1 MADRSLRFGL
11 LIRLSSALIVLLA
24 LDAVACYFTALY
36 FANLVYDRWM
46 MDDARSLA
54 QAVHS
59 GPDGKVRFDL
69 PAVGL
74 QVFQFDSIDKN
85 YFRISSAQQGY
96 IAGERDLPDPPPVE
110 PGGTQIRYTTVD
122 GQRVRQVST
131 RVIPPLSQDVVT
143 IEIAE
148 TLMKRSTLAREILFG
163 MAAPQVALLAF
174 ALVLAWLGVSRGLKP
189 LTDLAAQIQSRDQ
202 NNLSPISH
210 DVSPKETRVLV
221 ERINDL
227 LGRLNSAIQAQKRFV
242 ADAAHQL
249 RTPLAAVMLHAE
261 RAERAADT
269 ATEREA
275 LRALRKSTER
285 AARLSQQ
292 LLSLARAEP
301 EAAVV
306 VDLKPVDLGALA
318 RRVGEEWIPRALEQ
332 DVDFGLI
339 VPDEPVSIAGDDR
352 LLAEMLSNLIDN
364 ALRYGGRSGHVTV
377 IVEGGAI
384 PKISVQDDGPGIPT
398 EERQKI
404 FERFYRVTGSTGEGC
419 GLGLAIVQ
427 EIARLHRSTV
437 EVSSGLD
444 DRGSRF
450 TVSFGAMAHTS
461 PTAAS
466 A

>member
-11 LIRLSSALIVLLA
+11 LIRLSSALIVLLV
-24 LDAVACYFTALY
+24 LDAVACYVTALY
-36 FANLVYDRWM
+36 FANRVYDRWM
-46 MDDARSLA
+46 SDDARSLA
-54 QAVHS
+54 QAVHTS
-59 GPDGKVRFDL
+59 NGQVRFDL

-96 IAGERDLPDPPPVE
+96 IAGERDLPDPPAGE
-110 PGGTQIRYTTVD
+110 PGSTQIRYTTVD
-122 GQRVRQVST
+122 GQKVRQVST
-131 RVIPPLSQDVVT
+131 RITPPLSQDVVT
-143 IEIAE
+143 IEVAE
-148 TLMKRSTLAREILFG
+148 TLMKRSTLAREILLG

-174 ALVLAWLGVSRGLKP
+174 ALLLAWLGVSRGLKP
-189 LTDLAAQIQSRDQ
+189 LTDLAAQIEARDQ
-202 NNLSPISH
+202 NNLSPISQE
-210 DVSPKETRVLV
+210 VSPRETRVLV
-221 ERINDL
+221 GRLNDL
-227 LGRLNSAIQAQKRFV
+227 LGRLHSAIQAQKRFV

-301 EAAVV
+301 GAAIVV
-306 VDLKPVDLGALA
+306 ELKPIDLGALA

-339 VPDEPVSIAGDDR
+339 VPDEAVSIAGDDR

-377 IVEGGAI
+377 IVEGGRT
-384 PKISVQDDGPGIPT
+384 PRISVQDDGPGIPA

-404 FERFYRVTGSTGEGC
+404 FERFYRVTGSCGEGC
-419 GLGLAIVQ
+419 GLGLAIVL
-427 EIARLHRSTV
+427 EIARLHGSTV
-437 EVSSGLD
+437 EVSPGLD

-450 TVSFGAMAHTS
+450 TVSFAPEAHRS
-461 PTAAS
+461 LNAAS

>member
-202 NNLSPISH
+202 NNLLPISH

-318 RRVGEEWIPRALEQ
+318 RRVGEEWIQRALEQ

-352 LLAEMLSNLIDN
+352 LLAEMLSNLI
-364 ALRYGGRSGHVTV
+364 
-377 IVEGGAI
+377 
-384 PKISVQDDGPGIPT
+384 
-398 EERQKI
+398 
-404 FERFYRVTGSTGEGC
+404 
-419 GLGLAIVQ
+419 
-427 EIARLHRSTV
+427 
-437 EVSSGLD
+437 
-444 DRGSRF
+444 
-450 TVSFGAMAHTS
+450 
-461 PTAAS
+461 
-466 A
+466 